1 MMIEPTFMPPA
12 EVLRWISDAVELIIN
27 LRAFVVLITCLAW
40 LVAGAMVREEPQ
52 PKYET
57 FYESTARRIH
67 NQHRWRAFIPALL
80 IGLAGAA
87 LLIRWPI

>member
-1 MMIEPTFMPPA
+1 MIEPTFVPPA
-12 EVLRWISDAVELIIN
+12 EVLRWISDAAELILN
-27 LRAFVVLITCLAW
+27 MRAFVVLITCIAW

-57 FYESTARRIH
+57 FYENAARRIH
-67 NQHRWRAFIPALL
+67 NRHRWRAFVPALL

-87 LLIRWPI
+87 LLIRGPI